1 MKIALVAPF
10 EESVPP
16 KKYGGTEMVVAN
28 LATEL
33 HHRGH
38 DVTLFATG
46 DSLVPCKLVAIFPEA
61 IRTQGRFATDTK
73 MREMAKYV
81 GISRV
86 IKELR
91 FGGFD
96 IVHNHIGWRFTIFS
110 HLLPMPIVTTLHGP
124 PGEPYQKFIHEE
136 FPQVEQY
143 ISISDNQ
150 RKSFPELPY
159 ISTVYNG
166 IELEHYPMKEEV
178 DGDYFLFLARFSPEK
193 GAKEAIEI
201 AKRVGKRLV
210 IATKIDTADKAYFES
225 CKKLIET
232 SDVEFVGEI
241 GMDTKIRLLQNA
253 TALLAPIQWEEPFG
267 LFIVEAMA
275 CGTPAVAWNR
285 GSFPEIISHGVD
297 GYLGNSVEELAY
309 YADMVTSISKDACR
323 KKVEDMFSKEHMTD
337 GYLTAYEKILRGVS
351 VSTERLTHAE

>member
-33 HHRGH
+33 HKRGH
-38 DVTLFATG
+38 DVTLYATG
-46 DSLVPCKLVAIFPEA
+46 DSEVPCMLVPIFPQS
-61 IRTQGRFATDTK
+61 IRTQEKFVQDSK

-96 IVHNHIGWRFTIFS
+96 IVHNHIGWRFTMFS
-110 HLLPMPIVTTLHGP
+110 HLIPMPVITTLHGP

-136 FPQVEQY
+136 FPTVEQY
-143 ISISDNQ
+143 VSISENQ
-150 RKSFPELPY
+150 RKSYTDLPY
-159 ISTVYNG
+159 VANVYNG
-166 IELEHYPMKEEV
+166 LDLADYPMPTDEKK
-178 DGDYFLFLARFSPEK
+178 DGEYYLFLARFSPEK

-201 AKRVGKRLV
+201 AKRVGKKLV
-210 IATKIDTADKAYFES
+210 IAAKIDTVDKEYYES
-225 CKKLIET
+225 CKALLET
-232 SDVEFVGEI
+232 SEVEFVGEI

-275 CGTPAVAWNR
+275 CGVPAVAWNR
-285 GSFPEIISHGVD
+285 GSFNEIITQGVD
-297 GYLGNSVEELAY
+297 GFLGTSVEELAY
-309 YADMVTSISKDACR
+309 YAGMVGSLSKQACR
-323 KKVEDMFSKEHMTD
+323 KKVEEKFTKEIMTD
-337 GYLTAYEKILRGVS
+337 GYIAAYEKIIQNF
-351 VSTERLTHAE
+351 STKI

>member
-1 MKIALVAPF
+1 MKVALVAPF

-16 KKYGGTEMVVAN
+16 HKYGGTEMVVAN

-33 HHRGH
+33 DRRGH
-38 DVTLFATG
+38 DVTLYATG
-46 DSLVPCKLVAIFPEA
+46 DSQVPCKLVPIFPQA
-61 IRTQGRFATDTK
+61 IRTQEKFSNDPK
-73 MREMAKYV
+73 MREMAKFV

-96 IVHNHIGWRFTIFS
+96 IVHNHIGWRFTMFS
-110 HLLPMPIVTTLHGP
+110 HLLPMPIITTLHGP

-136 FPQVEQY
+136 FPKSEHY

-159 ISTVYNG
+159 AATVYNG
-166 IELEHYPMKEEV
+166 IDLSQYALKEKE

-201 AKRVGKRLV
+201 AKRVGKKLV
-210 IATKIDTADKAYFES
+210 IATKIDTVDKPYYES
-225 CKKLIET
+225 CKELIEQ
-232 SDVEFVGEI
+232 SQVEFVGEI
-241 GMDTKIRLLQNA
+241 GMETKIRLLQNA

-285 GSFPEIISHGVD
+285 GSFPEIISHGID
-297 GYLGNSVEELAY
+297 GFLGNSVEELAY
-309 YADMVTSISKDACR
+309 YAEMVPSISKDVCR
-323 KKVEDMFSKEHMTD
+323 KKVEQLFTKERMAD
-337 GYLTAYEKILRGVS
+337 GYIQAYEKVIQEVS
-351 VSTERLTHAE
+351 VTS